1 MKQIRHLKTMQR
13 WALDSKHTGTKVAL
27 VPTMGFLH
35 AGHVSL
41 IQRARKSVG
50 SDGKVVVSIYVN
62 PTQFG
67 PSEDF
72 SAYPRDLK
80 KDLNICKN
88 EGVDVVFMPNDASM
102 YPGKAEGNY
111 STYVV
116 ESKLS
121 SCMEG
126 KSRPTHFKGVTT
138 VVCKL
143 FMLTLPEFAIFGAKD
158 YQQAVIIRR
167 MTKDLNLPVRVIIAP
182 TSREQDGLAMS
193 SRNAY
198 LTPAERK
205 QAMILYQTIKKAQ
218 KIVRSTAKNAISS
231 DTLQSL
237 LEACILEKNLA
248 RLDYIAFFDAD
259 TLDEMPIVKPGTH
272 MALAIFFGKTRLIDN
287 ARL

>member
-67 PSEDF
+67 PSEYF

-116 ESKLS
+116 
-121 SCMEG
+121 
-126 KSRPTHFKGVTT
+126 
-138 VVCKL
+138 
-143 FMLTLPEFAIFGAKD
+143 
-158 YQQAVIIRR
+158 
-167 MTKDLNLPVRVIIAP
+167 
-182 TSREQDGLAMS
+182 
-193 SRNAY
+193 
-198 LTPAERK
+198 
-205 QAMILYQTIKKAQ
+205 
-218 KIVRSTAKNAISS
+218 
-231 DTLQSL
+231 
-237 LEACILEKNLA
+237 
-248 RLDYIAFFDAD
+248 
-259 TLDEMPIVKPGTH
+259 
-272 MALAIFFGKTRLIDN
+272 
-287 ARL
+287 